1 MADQFTNGR
10 PPNLCADQ
18 QGLDAGGARL
28 HPNQRRAAASKA
40 TALAGNSYR
49 PIAAGASRSTFGEV
63 MKQRIL
69 VVEDNQPN
77 RELLCDWLESEGF
90 EAVSAE
96 NLEQCY
102 AAFQGDAPH
111 AVLLDVQLGREDA
124 LSLARW
130 IRQRPELRYVPV
142 IAVTAQAMSTD
153 RSEERRVGKE
163 CRSRWSPYH

>member
-1 MADQFTNGR
+1 MAHPYANGR

-18 QGLDAGGARL
+18 QGLDSGGARL
-28 HPNQRRAAASKA
+28 HPNPRRAAASKA

-49 PIAAGASRSTFGEV
+49 PIAASPSRSTFGEV

-96 NLEQCY
+96 NLAQCY
-102 AAFQGDAPH
+102 AAFQGDAPQ
-111 AVLLDVQLGREDA
+111 AVLLDVQLGREDG

-130 IRQRPELRYVPV
+130 LRERPGIRHIP
-142 IAVTAQAMSTD
+142 
-153 RSEERRVGKE
+153 
-163 CRSRWSPYH
+163 

>member
-49 PIAAGASRSTFGEV
+49 PIAAGASRRTFGEV

-77 RELLCDWLESEGF
+77 RELLCDWVESAGF
-90 EAVSAE
+90 QAVSPE
-96 NLEQCY
+96 KL
-102 AAFQGDAPH
+102 AALHTAFESAPPL
-111 AVLLDVQLGREDA
+111 ADLVDLRLWPEGW
-124 LSLARW
+124 LSLVR
-130 IRQRPELRYVPV
+130 V
-142 IAVTAQAMSTD
+142 IQ
-153 RSEERRVGKE
+153 
-163 CRSRWSPYH
+163 